1 MIFTKAKKIYL
12 EFPTTFWTLMAALF
26 IDRLGGALMFPFFAL
41 YITQKFEVGMTEV
54 GVLFVIFSAASFGG
68 SIMAG
73 ALTDKF
79 GRRWMLIFG
88 LVVSAVSSLLIIFV
102 DSLTVLYVLAGTI
115 GLFSEAGGPAQQA
128 MVADLLP
135 EEKHAEGYGMMRVI
149 ANLAMTIGPAIG
161 GLLAAQSYALLFA
174 VDAVSSIITAVVVYF
189 LLPETKPEVAE
200 QDTQSLHETLF
211 GYRFVLKDGVYM
223 IFLLISIVS
232 IIVYIQMYSTLS
244 VYLNVV
250 HGVEAQGYGYI
261 LSMNAAMVVLFQFW
275 VTRRISHYPP
285 LMMLALGTAIFGV
298 GFLMYGFVTSFVMF
312 MVAMAII
319 TVGEMIISPVGQA
332 LVARFSPE
340 DMRGRYMAMYGFSWT
355 IPSAIGPLL
364 AGLVMDNYD
373 PHWVWYAAGIFS
385 VIAVGGYLALHT
397 AVQNRLRPADTI
409 APVPLPAD

>member
-1 MIFTKAKKIYL
+1 MIFTKAKKIYR
-12 EFPTTFWTLMAALF
+12 EFPATFWTLMTALF

-41 YITQKFEVGMTEV
+41 YITQKFGVGMTEV

-200 QDTQSLHETLF
+200 QDTQSLRETLF

-223 IFLLISIVS
+223 AFLLISIVS

-275 VTRRISHYPP
+275 VTRRISHRPP

-319 TVGEMIISPVGQA
+319 TVGEMIITPIGQA

-340 DMRGRYMAMYGFSWT
+340 DMRGRYMAMYGFSWA

-373 PHWVWYAAGIFS
+373 PHWVWYAAGILS

-397 AVQNRLRPADTI
+397 AVQNRLRPADAIT
-409 APVPLPAD
+409 PVPLLTD

>member
-1 MIFTKAKKIYL
+1 MIFTKAKNIYR
-12 EFPTTFWTLMAALF
+12 EFPGTFWTLMTALF

-41 YITQKFEVGMTEV
+41 YITWKFGVGMTEV
-54 GVLFVIFSAASFGG
+54 GVLFAIFSVASFSGG
-68 SIMAG
+68 IIAG

-88 LVVSAVSSLLIIFV
+88 LVVSAASSLTIIFV
-102 DSLTVLYVLAGTI
+102 DSLTGLYVLAGTI

-135 EEKHAEGYGMMRVI
+135 TEKHAEGYGMMRVV

-161 GLLAAQSYALLFA
+161 GLLAAKSYALLFV
-174 VDAVSSIITAVVVYF
+174 VDAVSSVITAVVVYF
-189 LLPETKPEVAE
+189 LLPETKPDTAE
-200 QDTQSLHETLF
+200 QETQSLRQTLF
-211 GYRFVLKDGVYM
+211 GYQFVLRDRVYM
-223 IFLLISIVS
+223 AFLLISIVS

-250 HGVEAQGYGYI
+250 HGIEAQGYGYI

-275 VTRRISHYPP
+275 VTRRISRRPP
-285 LMMLALGTAIFGV
+285 LKMLALGTAIFGV
-298 GFLMYGFVTSFVMF
+298 GFLMYGFVTSFVLF

-319 TVGEMIISPVGQA
+319 TVGEMIITPIGQA

-340 DMRGRYMAMYGFSWT
+340 DMRGRYMAMYGFSWA

-373 PHWVWYAAGIFS
+373 PHWVWRS
-385 VIAVGGYLALHT
+385 EEHT
-397 AVQNRLRPADTI
+397 SELQSH
-409 APVPLPAD
+409 